1 MADNHGGVL
10 HRELFHHKPGIQ
22 LKLNVRQ
29 DKSELAIFRRFQ
41 RIVPALPH
49 HQSTT
54 SLRMLLSSDC
64 SLLFEWTRTSLGV
77 FNPTWNR
84 DNLGTM
90 QACLSCEF
98 FPTSRTAQLRN
109 NIASFTQQTGE
120 TFSEAYERFKGYQM
134 KCPHH
139 GFSKENL
146 LSTLDGLALVENVAL
161 SDGNYPEEYD
171 RSDRGDSSVNDEKH
185 KKEIKTLN
193 DKLDKILTGQQKQ
206 VHFVCEDDVNQE
218 GEDQQTEEVCYMSN
232 QGAKSHNIPSSSKGM
247 LPGKAIANPK
257 EYVQAI
263 TLKSGRVLPERVVP
277 SRSNEDVAI
286 QEEEESVDIEAEERL
301 RKSQ

>member
-1 MADNHGGVL
+1 
-10 HRELFHHKPGIQ
+10 
-22 LKLNVRQ
+22 
-29 DKSELAIFRRFQ
+29 
-41 RIVPALPH
+41 
-49 HQSTT
+49 
-54 SLRMLLSSDC
+54 
-64 SLLFEWTRTSLGV
+64 
-77 FNPTWNR
+77 
-84 DNLGTM
+84 M
-90 QACLSCEF
+90 QACLSCEV

-146 LSTLDGLALVENVAL
+146 LSTLYRGISPKYKMHLDSASKGHFMGMDVDDGLALVENVAL

-171 RSDRGDSSVNDEKH
+171 RSDRGDSSVNDESTRRRS
-185 KKEIKTLN
+185 KTLN

-232 QGAKSHNIPSSSKGM
+232 QGGYYKGYNTNNNTNLSYRSTNVENPQDQVYPPQQNQNQGGQQTVYFKRGYPPKVFGIRTKAQLKLKQGATQVKTDMKTM
-247 LPGKAIANPK
+247 LQQLIKGPNKWC
-257 EYVQAI
+257 Y
-263 TLKSGRVLPERVVP
+263 
-277 SRSNEDVAI
+277 
-286 QEEEESVDIEAEERL
+286 
-301 RKSQ
+301 

>member
-1 MADNHGGVL
+1 
-10 HRELFHHKPGIQ
+10 
-22 LKLNVRQ
+22 
-29 DKSELAIFRRFQ
+29 
-41 RIVPALPH
+41 
-49 HQSTT
+49 
-54 SLRMLLSSDC
+54 
-64 SLLFEWTRTSLGV
+64 
-77 FNPTWNR
+77 
-84 DNLGTM
+84 M
-90 QACLSCEF
+90 QACLSCEVL
-98 FPTSRTAQLRN
+98 PTSRTAQLRN
-109 NIASFTQQTGE
+109 NIASFTQLTGE

-146 LSTLDGLALVENVAL
+146 LSTLYRGVSPKYKMHLDSASKGHFMGMDVDDGLALVENVAL

-218 GEDQQTEEVCYMSN
+218 GRTNKLRNRDQQ
-232 QGAKSHNIPSSSKGM
+232 QGDCSYNDLNKKLESLNSKFNTWKLRATTSFSSKGM

-286 QEEEESVDIEAEERL
+286 QEEEESVDIEAEERVE
-301 RKSQ
+301 KESVNQT